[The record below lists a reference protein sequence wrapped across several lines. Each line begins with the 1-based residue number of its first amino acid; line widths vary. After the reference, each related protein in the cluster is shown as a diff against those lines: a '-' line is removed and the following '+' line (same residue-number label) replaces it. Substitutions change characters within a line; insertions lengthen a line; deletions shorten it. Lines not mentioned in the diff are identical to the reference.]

1 MIREWLKGAALAAAA
16 FSNLPYWPDEDA
28 HAEKTQAKA
37 KNERPA
43 AVPGFVTPLAA
54 D

>member
-16 FSNLPYWPDEDA
+16 FSNLPYWPEEEVR
-28 HAEKTQAKA
+28 AEKAQAKA
-37 KNERPA
+37 KSERPA
-43 AVPGFVTPLAA
+43 QAPGFVTPLAA